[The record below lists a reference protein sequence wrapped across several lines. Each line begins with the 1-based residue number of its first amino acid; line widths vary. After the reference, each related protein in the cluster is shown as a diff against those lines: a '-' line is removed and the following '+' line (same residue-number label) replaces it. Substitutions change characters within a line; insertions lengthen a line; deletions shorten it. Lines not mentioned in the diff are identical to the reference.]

1 VSLVRTVLGDIDR
14 SLLGAVDYHE
24 HLFQVTPLLVGDEL
38 VDEARSGAEAAL
50 LSAAGI
56 GTMVEATP
64 SGLGRD
70 PAAVRRIAERID
82 MHIVQTTGLHHG
94 GHYAAD
100 SPLLEQTAEQLTA
113 RFVRDIQD
121 GFAETAGDARPV
133 RAGLVKAGI
142 RYWAIGPFERRA
154 LAAAAATAHWTGVAV
169 MVHLDF
175 GSATHEVL
183 DLLAADGLAPDRV
196 VLAHADRN
204 LDPGLHSSIAERG
217 AYLGYDGMARHR
229 EGPDSAILECLAAV
243 AARGHADRV
252 ILGGDVARSRRYI
265 AYGGMPGLAYLPN
278 RFFPRVR
285 EVLSAEDAELVIG
298 RNAARLLAL
307 DERNT

>member
-1 VSLVRTVLGDIDR
+1 MSLVRTVLGDVD
-14 SLLGAVDYHE
+14 SATLGPVDYHE
-24 HLFQVTPLLVGDEL
+24 HLFQVTPLLAGDEL
-38 VDEARSGAEAAL
+38 TDEARSGEEAAL

-56 GTMVEATP
+56 GAMVEATP
-64 SGLGRD
+64 SGLGRN

-82 MHIVQTTGLHHG
+82 MHMVQTTGLHHG
-94 GHYAAD
+94 GHYSGAD
-100 SPLLEQTAEQLTA
+100 PLLERTIEQLTA
-113 RFVRDIQD
+113 RFVRDVQE
-121 GFAETAGDARPV
+121 GFAETAEDPHPV

-154 LAAAAATAHWTGVAV
+154 LTAAAATAHRTGVGV

-183 DLLAADGLAPDRV
+183 DLLAEDGLAPDRV

-204 LDPGLHSSIAERG
+204 LDPGLHVSIAERG
-217 AYLGYDGMARHR
+217 AYLGYDGMARHK
-229 EGPDSAILECLAAV
+229 EAPDSAILDCLVDV
-243 AARGHADRV
+243 ATRGHADRV

-265 AYGGMPGLAYLPN
+265 AYGGLPGLAYLPQ

-285 EVLSAEDAELVIG
+285 ELLDPRDAELVISK
-298 RNAARLLAL
+298 NAARLLSL
-307 DERNT
+307 DRKDP